1 MTNNL
6 VQLHGYVTKRFT
18 DHEKVGSISLKVEE
32 EYKGVKKETSLSVT
46 CFGSALSTARDLKDY
61 QYVTVQGR
69 LSRRNKDDV
78 WTTEVIADKVT
89 PTNTYNKMKTQM
101 DDAFG
106 TAFG

>member
-1 MTNNL
+1 MNTNNH
-6 VQLHGYVTKRFT
+6 VQLHGYVTKLFLNQ
-18 DHEKVGSISLKVEE
+18 KVGSISLKVED
-32 EYKGVKKETSLSVT
+32 EYKGVKKETPLNVT
-46 CFGSALSTARDLKDY
+46 CFGTALTTARDLKDY

-101 DDAFG
+101 DEAFKENW
-106 TAFG
+106 